1 MTGILAIWN
10 DRSDAIADDFER
22 WYMGEHIPER
32 LGVPGFRTVRRYEAI
47 DADRAFF
54 TFYEVD
60 SPDVL
65 TSQAYLTR
73 LGNPTE
79 LTRTIMPNFLGMIR
93 SLFVEKTRDGSGAGG
108 AAVVL
113 RYAKALP
120 TDLPRAIMSRVSAA
134 EVIGA
139 RVWQSS
145 PGNTP
150 AETAESRTRP
160 KPDEAASG
168 AIVIETTRPAVA
180 QKLAAALKGDPAGA
194 DASIGCYRLM
204 CALSN

>member
-1 MTGILAIWN
+1 MAGILAIWN
-10 DRSDAIADDFER
+10 DRSDAIADDYER

-32 LGVPGFRTVRRYEAI
+32 LAVQGFRTVRRYEAI
-47 DADRAFF
+47 DADRQFF

-65 TSQAYLTR
+65 TSPAYLAR

-93 SLFVEKTRDGSGAGG
+93 SLFIEKTREGSGAGG

-113 RYAKALP
+113 RYVSTAPAK
-120 TDLPRAIMSRVSAA
+120 LPRSVINSVPAA
-134 EVIGA
+134 EIIGA
-139 RVWQSS
+139 RLWQSA
-145 PGNTP
+145 PGNKP
-150 AETAESRTRP
+150 ADTAESRTRP
-160 KPDEAASG
+160 QPDQTAGS
-168 AIVIETTRPAVA
+168 AIVIETARPAIA
-180 QKLAAALKGDPAGA
+180 QQLAVSFKTSAAGDV
-194 DASIGCYRLM
+194 SVGCYRLL

>member
-1 MTGILAIWN
+1 MTGILGIWN
-10 DRSDAIADDFER
+10 DRSEAIADDYER

-47 DADRAFF
+47 EADRPFF

-65 TSQAYLTR
+65 TSPDYLAR
-73 LGNPTE
+73 LGNPTA

-93 SLFVEKTRDGSGAGG
+93 SLFLETTREGSGAGG

-113 RYAKALP
+113 RYAKGSP
-120 TDLPRAIMSRVSAA
+120 TDLPRAIIASVPAA
-134 EVIGA
+134 EIIGA
-139 RVWQSS
+139 RVWQSA
-145 PGNTP
+145 PGNAP
-150 AETAESRTRP
+150 ADTAESRTRP

-168 AIVIETTRPAVA
+168 AIVIETARPAIA
-180 QKLAAALKGDPAGA
+180 QQLAAALRKDVMGGV
-194 DASIGCYRLM
+194 SIGCYRLM

>member
-10 DRSDAIADDFER
+10 DRADAIADDYER

-60 SPDVL
+60 GPDVL
-65 TSQAYLTR
+65 TSRAYLER

-79 LTRTIMPNFLGMIR
+79 LTRSIMPNFLGMIR
-93 SLFVEKTRDGSGAGG
+93 SLFVETTREGSGAGG

-113 RYAKALP
+113 RYAETVP
-120 TDLPRAIMSRVSAA
+120 RDLPRGILGGVPAA
-134 EVIGA
+134 EIIGA
-139 RVWQSS
+139 RLWQSA
-145 PGNTP
+145 PGNKP

-168 AIVIETTRPAVA
+168 AIVIETTRAATA
-180 QKLAAALKGDPAGA
+180 QQLAACLREGAEAGA
-194 DASIGCYRLM
+194 SVGCYRLL